1 MYSSFVEKSK
11 FVEYSKYPP
20 VQKTKVP
27 IFMNICCLKIDL
39 LSFEK
44 PPTKEIFS
52 PKKDVH

>member
-52 PKKDVH
+52 PKYVH